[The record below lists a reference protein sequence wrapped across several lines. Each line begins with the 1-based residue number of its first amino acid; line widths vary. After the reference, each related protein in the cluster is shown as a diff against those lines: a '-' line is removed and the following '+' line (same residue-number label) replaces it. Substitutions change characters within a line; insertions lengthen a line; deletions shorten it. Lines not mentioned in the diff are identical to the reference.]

1 MAYTELAS
9 DFDWL
14 MLPLLKAFQKA
25 DLYSKTP
32 DLPPQDIL
40 EAKYRKLLDLWIPA
54 KQINW

>member
-9 DFDWL
+9 DYDWL

-25 DLYSKTP
+25 DLYSKSP
-32 DLPPQDIL
+32 DLPPLNEL
-40 EAKYRKLLDLWIPA
+40 EAKYKKLLDKFIPQ